1 MALQV
6 KRGTTAERLS
16 YTPLV
21 GELIFDTTTKALYV
35 GDGAASGGIAASAL
49 TFEDVQDYAAALL
62 TGGSHTGI
70 SFSYNDSA
78 GTISAT
84 VTASGGTG
92 SGTLQVAGDDSVIR
106 VISEGETLQI
116 VGGGGMFV
124 STNSEGKFTISPPG
138 SYSSL
143 SINDLQTDI
152 LRTTDSSSINVTS
165 PIIFNT
171 LVTAEDDLR
180 VNKQLTVGSFTDGSV
195 SDESTI
201 DLVRTKFATGFNFA
215 TFRMYTN
222 DDNGGWLTMAKSR
235 GTPSL
240 PLPVQTGD
248 TIGALTW
255 TAYDGSSFTRAGSIN
270 IDVASSPSSGSVP
283 SVMKFVT
290 HNGVSRATRVEITS
304 TSTANTTLKVNNISG
319 YTRGWMGIDS
329 VPRLPVYADDT
340 AANTAIGLG
349 NLTNGMIY
357 YDSTLHQF
365 KGRANGAWVALN

>member
-21 GELIFDTTTKALYV
+21 GELIFDTTTKSLYV

-70 SFSYNDSA
+70 SFTYNDTA
-78 GTISAT
+78 GTINAT
-84 VTASGGTG
+84 VTGGGGTG

-116 VGGGGMFV
+116 VGSGGMFV

-138 SYSSL
+138 SYTNLYIDSL
-143 SINDLQTDI
+143 GTGTIRSF
-152 LRTTDSSSINVTS
+152 DSSTINVVS
-165 PIIFNT
+165 PIAFNT
-171 LVTAEDDLR
+171 LVTADDDLR
-180 VNKQLTVGSFTDGSV
+180 VGKQLTVGSYTDANL
-195 SDESTI
+195 SDNATI
-201 DLVRTKFATGFNFA
+201 DLVRTTFSPGFNFA
-215 TFRMYTN
+215 TFRMFT
-222 DDNGGWLTMAKSR
+222 DDSNSGWLTMAKAR
-235 GTPSL
+235 GNPLT

-248 TIGALTW
+248 TLGSLVFTG
-255 TAYDGSSFTRAGSIN
+255 YDGSGYTRGASIN
-270 IDVASSPSSGSVP
+270 VEVAASPSAGVIP
-283 SVMKFVT
+283 TVMKLIT

-304 TSTANTTLKVNNISG
+304 TSTANTTLKVNNISAF
-319 YTRGWMGIDS
+319 TRGWMGIDS

-340 AANTAIGLG
+340 AANTAIGVG
-349 NLTNGMIY
+349 SLTNGMMY

-365 KGRANGAWVALN
+365 KGRANGSWVALN

>member
-49 TFEDVQDYAAALL
+49 TYEDVQDYAAALL

-70 SFSYNDSA
+70 SFTYNDTA
-78 GTISAT
+78 GTINAT
-84 VTASGGTG
+84 VTGGGGTG

-106 VISEGETLQI
+106 LISEGETLQI

-138 SYSSL
+138 SYSNLYIDSL
-143 SINDLQTDI
+143 GTGTIHSFDS
-152 LRTTDSSSINVTS
+152 TTINVTS
-165 PIIFNT
+165 PIAFNT
-171 LVTAEDDLR
+171 LVTADDDLR
-180 VNKQLTVGSFTDGSV
+180 VGKQLTIGSYTDSNL
-195 SDESTI
+195 SDNATL
-201 DLVRTKFATGFNFA
+201 DLVRTTFSTGFNFA
-215 TFRMYTN
+215 TFRMYT
-222 DDNGGWLTMAKSR
+222 DDANSGWLTMAKSR
-235 GTPSL
+235 GNPLT

-248 TIGALTW
+248 TLGSLVFTG
-255 TAYDGSSFTRAGSIN
+255 YDGSGYTRGAAIN
-270 IDVASSPSSGSVP
+270 VDVAASPSAGVIP
-283 SVMKFVT
+283 TVMKLIT

-304 TSTANTTLKVNNISG
+304 TSTANTTLKVNNISAF
-319 YTRGWMGIDS
+319 TRGWMGIDS

-340 AANTAIGLG
+340 AANTAIGVG
-349 NLTNGMIY
+349 SLTNGMMY

-365 KGRANGAWVALN
+365 KGRANGSWVALN